1 MPTIG
6 VSHGPIL
13 ASYSSPLSI
22 SSIQVGLYHL
32 QTLFLRDPPIDDCK
46 FHIVLLYIV
55 ERELETIVNP
65 IGPLL
70 QLEIRVFYTL
80 R

>member
-1 MPTIG
+1 MPTVG
-6 VSHGPIL
+6 VSHRPIL

-22 SSIQVGLYHL
+22 SSMLVGLYYL
-32 QTLFLRDPPIDDCK
+32 QTLFLRDPPIDNCK

-55 ERELETIVNP
+55 ERELETMVNP

-70 QLEIRVFYTL
+70 QLEMRVFHAL